1 MSELKYKRLCL
12 KISGEALMGDGQ
24 HGVIDPNTVH
34 SIADQIVEVQKLGCD
49 IVVVIGGGNIIR
61 GDVVAKQGLDR
72 STADY
77 MGMLAT
83 IFNGLALQDA
93 IEKMGAQ
100 SRLQSAIPISA
111 VSEPFIRRKAV
122 RHLEKGRIVI
132 FSAGTGN
139 PYFSTDTAA
148 VLRGLEVSAEIV
160 MKATK
165 VDGVYD
171 KDPVKFSDA
180 KKFDEISYMEVID
193 KQLKVMDTAAISLCM
208 DNDLPILVFN
218 MLVDGNIK
226 KAVCGEKIGTL
237 VRGVK

>member
-1 MSELKYKRLCL
+1 MSELEYKRICL
-12 KISGEALMGDGQ
+12 KVSGEALMGKGE
-24 HGVIDPNTVH
+24 HGVIDPHTVH
-34 SIADQIVEVQKLGCD
+34 SIADQIAEVHNMGCD
-49 IVVVIGGGNIIR
+49 VIVVIGGGNIIR
-61 GDVVAKQGLDR
+61 GDVVSKQGIDR

-93 IEKMGAQ
+93 IEKLGVQ
-100 SRLQSAIPISA
+100 SRLQSAIPIPA

-148 VLRGLEVSAEIV
+148 VLRSLEVGAEIV
-160 MKATK
+160 LKATK

-171 KDPVKFSDA
+171 KDPATNNDA
-180 KKFDEISYMEVID
+180 IKYSEISYLEVID
-193 KQLKVMDTAAISLCM
+193 KGLRVMDTAAISLCM
-208 DNDLPILVFN
+208 DNSLPIMVFN
-218 MLVDGNIK
+218 LLEDGNIK
-226 KAVCGEKIGTL
+226 RAVRGEKIGTL
-237 VRGVK
+237 VRGKR

>member
-1 MSELKYKRLCL
+1 MSELKFKRLCL
-12 KISGEALMGDGQ
+12 KISGEALMGDGE
-24 HGVIDPNTVH
+24 HGVIDPYTVH
-34 SIADQIVEVQKLGCD
+34 NIAAQIVEVQSLGCD

-93 IEKMGAQ
+93 IEKLGAQ

-148 VLRGLEVSAEIV
+148 VLRSLEVGAEIV

-165 VDGVYD
+165 VNGVYD
-171 KDPVKFSDA
+171 KDPHKFPDA
-180 KKFDEISYMEVID
+180 VKFDEISYIEVID

-208 DNDLPILVFN
+208 DNNLPILVFN

-226 KAVCGEKIGTL
+226 KAVIGDKIGTL
-237 VRGVK
+237 VRGVR

>member
-1 MSELKYKRLCL
+1 
-12 KISGEALMGDGQ
+12 
-24 HGVIDPNTVH
+24 VTVH
-34 SIADQIVEVQKLGCD
+34 SIADQIVEVKQLGCD
-49 IVVVIGGGNIIR
+49 VVVVIGGGNIIR
-61 GDVVAKQGLDR
+61 GDVVAKQGIDR

-93 IEKMGAQ
+93 IEKLGVQ

-111 VSEPFIRRKAV
+111 VSEPFIRRKAI

-148 VLRGLEVSAEIV
+148 VLRSLEIGAEIV

-171 KDPVKFSDA
+171 KDPVKYNDA
-180 KKFDEISYMEVID
+180 IKYNEVSYLEVID
-193 KQLKVMDTAAISLCM
+193 KDLRVMDTSAISLCM
-208 DNDLPILVFN
+208 DNNLPILVFN
-218 MLVDGNIK
+218 LLVEGNIK
-226 KAVCGEKIGTL
+226 RAVLGEKIGTL
-237 VRGVK
+237 VRGRR

>member
-165 VDGVYD
+165 VNGVYD

-180 KKFDEISYMEVID
+180 VKFDEISYMEVID

>member
-1 MSELKYKRLCL
+1 MPELKYKRFCL
-12 KISGEALMGDGQ
+12 KVSGEALMGDGE
-24 HGVIDPNTVH
+24 HGVIDPHTVH
-34 SIADQIVEVQKLGCD
+34 SIADQIVEVHSMGCD
-49 IVVVIGGGNIIR
+49 VIVVIGGGNIIR
-61 GDVVAKQGLDR
+61 GDVVSKQGIDR

-93 IEKMGAQ
+93 IEKLGVG
-100 SRLQSAIPISA
+100 SRLQSAIPIPA

-148 VLRGLEVSAEIV
+148 VLRTLEVGAEIV
-160 MKATK
+160 LKATK
-165 VDGVYD
+165 VDGIYD
-171 KDPVKFSDA
+171 KDPVTNPDA
-180 KKFDEISYMEVID
+180 IKYNELSYMEVLD
-193 KQLKVMDTAAISLCM
+193 KGLKIMDTAAISLCL

-218 MLVDGNIK
+218 LLQEGNIK
-226 KAVCGEKIGTL
+226 RVVSGENIGTL
-237 VRGVK
+237 VRGKR

>member
-1 MSELKYKRLCL
+1 MSTLKYKKLCL

-24 HGVIDPNTVH
+24 HGVIDPVTVQK
-34 SIADQIVEVQKLGCD
+34 IASQVVEVKKLGCE
-49 IVVVIGGGNIIR
+49 ISVVVGGGNIIR
-61 GDVVAKQGLDR
+61 GDVVAKQGIDR

-77 MGMLAT
+77 MGMLST

-93 IEKMGAQ
+93 IEKMGIQ
-100 SRLQSAIPISA
+100 SRLQSALTINE

-148 VLRGLEVSAEIV
+148 VLRSLEVGAEIV

-171 KDPVKFSDA
+171 KDPVKYSDA
-180 KKFDEISYMEVID
+180 VKYNEIAYMEVLD
-193 KQLKVMDTAAISLCM
+193 KGLKVMDTAAISLCM
-208 DNDLPILVFN
+208 DNDLPIMVFN
-218 MLVDGNIK
+218 LFGEGNIL
-226 KAVCGEKIGTL
+226 KAVTGEKIGTL
-237 VRGVK
+237 VRGRR

>member
-1 MSELKYKRLCL
+1 MSELQYKRLCL
-12 KISGEALMGDGQ
+12 KISGEALMGDGK
-24 HGVIDPNTVH
+24 HGVIDPVTVH
-34 SIADQIVEVQKLGCD
+34 SIADQIVEVKQLGCD

-61 GDVVAKQGLDR
+61 GDVVAKQGIDR

-93 IEKMGAQ
+93 IEKLGFQ

-148 VLRGLEVSAEIV
+148 VLRSLEINAEIV

-171 KDPVKFSDA
+171 KDPVKHSDA
-180 KKFDEISYMEVID
+180 VKYDEVSYLEVID
-193 KQLKVMDTAAISLCM
+193 KDLRVMDTSAISLCM
-208 DNDLPILVFN
+208 DNNLPILVFN
-218 MLVDGNIK
+218 LLVEGNIK
-226 KAVCGEKIGTL
+226 RAVLGEKIGTL
-237 VRGVK
+237 VRGRR